1 MATAQPIIDHD
12 QIRRW
17 AEERDARPAC
27 VKGTGGRN
35 DTGMIR
41 LDFPGYS
48 GKRSL
53 QPISWNE
60 WFRQFDAN
68 HLALLVQETTARG
81 ETSNFNKLVARTS
94 ARGRKTAKRRTTAA
108 RAGRSRKS
116 TAKSG
121 RKAASASSARKSGS
135 AARKTRA
142 RAGGTKRGTKR
153 AGRTRTTTRSAA
165 GGRKRARA
173 R

>member
-1 MATAQPIIDHD
+1 MASAQPITDHR

-48 GKRSL
+48 GKQSL

-94 ARGRKTAKRRTTAA
+94 ARGRKTAKKRTTAA
-108 RAGRSRKS
+108 RAGRSRTT

-121 RKAASASSARKSGS
+121 RNAASASRARKSGS

-142 RAGGTKRGTKR
+142 RGGPKRGTKR
-153 AGRTRTTTRSAA
+153 AGRTRTTTRSA
-165 GGRKRARA
+165 GGRKRARV